1 MSELDNVNHLIS
13 SVLSEIESISAEN
26 EESDNLVSKLH
37 DLFQMRQLFIDKIIN
52 NELNVDEKALR
63 EQIDLTKQLSN
74 RAKAISQNRKD
85 LLSVGKSNKRK
96 IQVYKVIDSNR

>member
-63 EQIDLTKQLSN
+63 EQIDLTKLLSN

>member
-96 IQVYKVIDSNR
+96 IQVYKAIDSNR